1 MSDTTSSKS
10 SASPHDLRALARRW
24 FARVWNQKN
33 ASTIDEMMAPNC
45 IIHGLSEERE
55 TMRGPAQFRRFY
67 DPLRSAFPDIHIEV
81 EDVLL
86 DGRQTAARILA
97 TGTHTGEGL
106 GIPPT
111 GRPVRA
117 TGIIIMRWDDGG
129 RIVEGWNEFDAA
141 GMQRQLMTPAV
152 PAVALRAR

>member
-1 MSDTTSSKS
+1 MSDSPSSTS

-24 FARVWNQKN
+24 FVRVWNQKST
-33 ASTIDEMMAPNC
+33 STIDEMMTPNC
-45 IIHGLSEERE
+45 VIHGLSEEGE

-67 DPLRSAFPDIHIEV
+67 DPFRSAFPDIHIEV

-86 DGRQTAARILA
+86 DGRKTAVRISA
-97 TGTHTGEGL
+97 AGTHTGEGL

-117 TGIIIMRWDDGG
+117 TGIVIMRWDDSG
-129 RIVEGWNEFDAA
+129 RIAEGWNEFDAA
-141 GMQRQLMTPAV
+141 GMQRQLAAPAA

>member
-1 MSDTTSSKS
+1 
-10 SASPHDLRALARRW
+10 
-24 FARVWNQKN
+24 VWNQKN

-117 TGIIIMRWDDGG
+117 TGIIIMRWDDNG
-129 RIVEGWNEFDAA
+129 RITEGWNEFDAA
-141 GMQRQLMTPAV
+141 GMQRQLMTTGA

>member
-1 MSDTTSSKS
+1 MGDTASSKS
-10 SASPHDLRALARRW
+10 PAPPHDLRALARRW
-24 FARVWNQKN
+24 FVRVWNQKN
-33 ASTIDEMMAPNC
+33 AATIDEMMAPNC
-45 IIHGLSEERE
+45 VIHGLSEERE

-67 DPLRSAFPDIHIEV
+67 DPFRSAFPDIHIEV
-81 EDVLL
+81 DDVLL
-86 DGRQTAARILA
+86 DGRQTAARISA

-117 TGIIIMRWDDGG
+117 TGIIIMRWDDNG

-141 GMQRQLMTPAV
+141 GMLRQIGAPPGAKVLV
-152 PAVALRAR
+152 

>member
-1 MSDTTSSKS
+1 
-10 SASPHDLRALARRW
+10 
-24 FARVWNQKN
+24 VWNQKN
-33 ASTIDEMMAPNC
+33 AATIDEMMAPNC

-67 DPLRSAFPDIHIEV
+67 DPLRSAFPDIHLEV

-97 TGTHTGEGL
+97 TGTHTGDGL

-117 TGIIIMRWDDGG
+117 SGIIIMRWDDTG

-141 GMQRQLMTPAV
+141 GMQRQLMSPGA
-152 PAVALRAR
+152 PAVALRAK

>member
-1 MSDTTSSKS
+1 MSDSTSSNAP
-10 SASPHDLRALARRW
+10 ASPHDLRALARRW

-33 ASTIDEMMAPNC
+33 AATIDEMMAPNC
-45 IIHGLSEERE
+45 IIHGLSEEGE

-67 DPLRSAFPDIHIEV
+67 EPFRSAFPDIRIDV

-86 DGRQTAARILA
+86 DGRQTAVRISA
-97 TGTHTGEGL
+97 AGTHTGEGL

-117 TGIIIMRWDDGG
+117 TGIIIMRWDDSG
-129 RIVEGWNEFDAA
+129 RIAEGWNEFDAA
-141 GMQRQLMTPAV
+141 GMQRQLMTPAT